1 MLHRLMAG
9 LMALD
14 DAASRGL
21 YWLEV
26 AVLGGMFAALV
37 VLGLT
42 QIGLRNLADTSIAW
56 ADPAMRAMVLWIA
69 MLAASL
75 AARDL
80 KHIRIDLLDKLVP
93 AAAAAV
99 IRRIVL
105 FATAVVCLAMVA
117 ASVQMLAYEYQFQTN
132 AFADVPTWV
141 VQIIIPIGFGLM
153 GWRFMRHAF
162 MPGDAG
168 AAPDAGGQDGT

>member
-1 MLHRLMAG
+1 MLSG
-9 LMALD
+9 LVALD
-14 DAASRGL
+14 DAASRWL

-26 AVLGGMFAALV
+26 ALLGSLFAALV

-42 QIGLRNLADTSIAW
+42 QIGLRNLADTSLAW

-80 KHIRIDLLDKLVP
+80 KHIRIDLLDRLVP
-93 AAAAAV
+93 APAAAV
-99 IRRIVL
+99 IRRVVL

-117 ASVQMLAYEYQFQTN
+117 ASAQMMAYEYQFQTN
-132 AFADVPTWV
+132 AFANVPSWV
-141 VQIIIPIGFGLM
+141 VQLIIPIGFALM

-162 MPGDAG
+162 MPRG
-168 AAPDAGGQDGT
+168 ADDVADTEGKGIP